1 MPRADVHGAYYC
13 MGVFRTLTE
22 SYQPFLFWTARSTLL
37 YFLTLFRSSGGPQSD
52 SDGCPPGTT
61 KTSHSFGRGA
71 PCEATTAPQEERRS
85 MKSVIE

>member
-61 KTSHSFGRGA
+61 QSLTFIRPRGA
-71 PCEATTAPQEERRS
+71 MRGHYNATRGASVHEERD
-85 MKSVIE
+85 

>member
-37 YFLTLFRSSGGPQSD
+37 YFLRFSVLVVGHSPTVTD
-52 SDGCPPGTT
+52 APPGTT
-61 KTSHSFGRGA
+61 KKLTFIRPRGA
-71 PCEATTAPQEERRS
+71 MRGHYSATRGASVHEERD
-85 MKSVIE
+85 